1 MPVFSKQLCEEL
13 EDANISQRPTN
24 DELKNTL
31 DMSFLKKAKQNH

>member
-24 DELKNTL
+24 DELKNNIGHEF
-31 DMSFLKKAKQNH
+31 SKES